1 MLYCFWDMA
10 RDRCNFYFSFLSI
23 FCPFTPL
30 QPKNWKFQKN
40 ENTPGDNIVLH
51 KCTKNHD
58 QMLYCSWDMVHDWY
72 NCYFSFRV
80 IPPSH
85 THPHTHTQ
93 FQKNE
98 NKNIWEMLYCSWD
111 MVHDGCNCD
120 FSFRAIFCPFTP
132 LIKISK
138 KMLKVLEISSFYTCA
153 LKIMIRWCTNPEIWN
168 ATDGRIEKVT

>member
-80 IPPSH
+80 IPPL
-85 THPHTHTQ
+85 THTHTHTHTHN
-93 FQKNE
+93 F
-98 NKNIWEMLYCSWD
+98 
-111 MVHDGCNCD
+111 
-120 FSFRAIFCPFTP
+120 
-132 LIKISK
+132 K
-138 KMLKVLEISSFYTCA
+138 KMKTKTSGRCYTV
-153 LKIMIRWCTNPEIWN
+153 PEIWCM
-168 ATDGRIEKVT
+168 TDVIAIFHFGLFFALLPP